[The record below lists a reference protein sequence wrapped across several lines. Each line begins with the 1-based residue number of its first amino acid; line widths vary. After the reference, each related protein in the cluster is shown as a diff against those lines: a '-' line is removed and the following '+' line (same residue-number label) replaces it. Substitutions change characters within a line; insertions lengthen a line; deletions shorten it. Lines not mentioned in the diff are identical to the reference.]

1 MYLGPF
7 QDLEIKKNLSLT
19 TKQILKKMSFFLDQ
33 ITYCKL
39 SFGPTIT
46 GPKRYLNCLI
56 RKLQRSPKSAHP
68 NA

>member
-39 SFGPTIT
+39 SFELGLSAT
-46 GPKRYLNCLI
+46 CLI